1 MRARATSWPSS
12 LRWRPCRHM
21 QAGQPDDALPMAT
34 EVFGAHLEILGQDH
48 PSTLVSMTNLAQVH
62 MAMRN
67 DENAVSLFRDALS
80 LQRRAGG
87 DADESTLTTVALLGE
102 LLGLMGQHT
111 EAVLLLEEGAAGWL
125 QLGGSGHP
133 QTQKCTCRSMR
144 GSQRIRCLRRT
155 SDSSE
160 LLKRRAATSSRRGTR
175 PSPCA
180 ERTQVLWRF
189 VPTKNM
195 CSDCI
200 VASVHHLHASQ
211 RNEWY

>member
-1 MRARATSWPSS
+1 MAAM
-12 LRWRPCRHM
+12 HM

-48 PSTLVSMTNLAQVH
+48 LSTLVSMTNLAQVH

-111 EAVLLLEEGAAGWL
+111 EAVPLLEEGAAGWL

-133 QTQKCTCRSMR
+133 QTQKCLEHLSLNERFAK
-144 GSQRIRCLRRT
+144 
-155 SDSSE
+155 DP
-160 LLKRRAATSSRRGTR
+160 LLAANFRQFRALKKESR
-175 PSPCA
+175 
-180 ERTQVLWRF
+180 
-189 VPTKNM
+189 
-195 CSDCI
+195 DI
-200 VASVHHLHASQ
+200 VQA
-211 RNEWY
+211 RNEALALC